1 MMQFDVYQNVG
12 KGSSVVPYLVDIQDN
27 QLGHLRTTIVAPLL
41 SKVDFSSHQRLTPLI
56 PVQGASFYFSAPEI
70 FAMERHRLGPV
81 VANVEP
87 FRHRIVAALDL
98 LFTGV

>member
-12 KGSSVVPYLVDIQDN
+12 KGASVAPNLIDIQDS

-41 SKVDFSSHQRLTPLI
+41 SKVDFSSHPRLTPLI
-56 PVQGASFYFSAPEI
+56 PVEGASFYFSTPEI
-70 FAMERHRLGPV
+70 FAIERHRLGPI
-81 VANVEP
+81 VANVDT